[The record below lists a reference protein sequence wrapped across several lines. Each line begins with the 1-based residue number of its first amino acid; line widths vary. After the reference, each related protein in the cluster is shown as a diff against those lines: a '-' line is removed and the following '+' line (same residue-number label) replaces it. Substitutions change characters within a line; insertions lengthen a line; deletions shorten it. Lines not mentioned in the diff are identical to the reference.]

1 MFLKINKAK
10 GKEYL
15 KIVESYRDD
24 TDGKIK
30 HRVIYNLG
38 NLDKLL
44 KFPHLCERLI
54 DKLSSN
60 GNFVKIDDI
69 NKDGN
74 ASDYNYGYIILK
86 KIWNIYKLD
95 CFFKKLLDKKEI
107 KNSEEIIKTIFSLVV
122 NRALFCECSKRG
134 YFHKKDYFLYLNEDL
149 KLHNLYRTLEFL
161 EDIKEE
167 LEIHLFNLNR
177 GIFSNNVKVSFFDVT
192 TLYFES
198 KKEDEL
204 REFGLSKD
212 FKINE
217 VQIVLSLLIDENG
230 IPITFD
236 IYEGSKAET
245 TTLLDALDR
254 LKSKFKISKITIV
267 ADRGI
272 SRWLNLNE
280 IKMRGYDYIV
290 AVSVKK
296 DDDIKDKLDKDNF
309 NQISFSEENGYYGYK
324 EFIVEK
330 EKTVKIYKGYNE
342 YEESLDRGDKG
353 FIYKKIPL
361 RHKIVLTYSD
371 KRRLKDESD
380 RNRLIEKLQEKL
392 KKNQAV
398 RKSKYLK
405 EKTTNQ
411 NNCKISYEID
421 LSKIEEDK
429 KYDGF
434 YGLASSDASLN
445 ALEII
450 KIHKTI
456 YDIEDAFR
464 DLKHSLNIRP
474 IYHYKKER
482 IKGHIIAS
490 FLGYMFLK
498 HIEVRLNNCK
508 KYSEK
513 GITIEQIKEGI
524 LSMKLTETTIK
535 EDKYLIKHKHT
546 PIASDIVDMLKIKL
560 PGNIMIEGEMKK
572 YIGNV

>member
-1 MFLKINKAK
+1 MYLKINTSN
-10 GKEYL
+10 GKKYL
-15 KIVESYRDD
+15 KIVESYRDKS
-24 TDGKIK
+24 DGKIK

-54 DKLSSN
+54 DLLSD
-60 GNFVKIDDI
+60 GKFVKIDDI

-74 ASDYNYGYIILK
+74 ANEFNYGYIVLR
-86 KIWNIYKLD
+86 KIWNTYKLD
-95 CFFKKLLDKKEI
+95 YFFKKLMSKKKI
-107 KNSEEIIKTIFSLVV
+107 KNQEETIKTIFSLVV

-134 YFHKKDYFLYLNEDL
+134 YFNKKDYFLYLNEDL
-149 KLHNLYRTLEFL
+149 KMHNLYRTLEFL
-161 EDIKEE
+161 EDIKED
-167 LEIHLFNLNR
+167 LEKHLFNLNR
-177 GIFSNNVKVSFFDVT
+177 GIFNNNVKVSFFDVT

-198 KKEDEL
+198 KKEDEF

-217 VQIVLSLLIDENG
+217 VQIVLSLLIDEMG

-254 LKSKFKISKITIV
+254 LKRKFKISKITIV

-280 IKMRGYDYIV
+280 IKGRGYDYIV

-296 DDDIKDKLDKDNF
+296 EDEIKDKLNKADF

-330 EKTVKIYKGYNE
+330 EKPIKIYKGYKG
-342 YEESLDRGDKG
+342 YEESLDMEDRG
-353 FIYKKIPL
+353 FIYKKVPL
-361 RHKIVLTYSD
+361 CHKIVLTYSD

-380 RNRLIEKLQEKL
+380 RNRLIEKLHEKL
-392 KKNQAV
+392 KRNQAV
-398 RKSKYLK
+398 KKSKYLK
-405 EKTTNQ
+405 EKTTKE

-434 YGLASSDASLN
+434 YALASSDASLN

-456 YDIEDAFR
+456 YDIEEAFR

-498 HIEVRLNNCK
+498 HIEVRLSNSK

-513 GITIEQIKEGI
+513 PITIEKIKEGI
-524 LSMKLTETTIK
+524 LSMKVTETTIK

-546 PIASDIVDMLKIKL
+546 PIASEIVDMLKIKL

-572 YIGNV
+572 YIGKV